1 MSTQQAIVVET
12 PKGPFVLRSRPVPSP
27 GKSEILLKIMSVGLN
42 PINWKQAAFN
52 MLIDEYPAVIGNDV
66 AGVVE
71 ALGEGVEGF
80 KKGDRVLAQTLDGA
94 FQQYFAI
101 PAAIAI
107 HFPEDRSFDEMA
119 TFPVAFS
126 TACVGLFAAEPL
138 GLGLNPTFSWNKP
151 QQGQSALVIGGGSVG
166 QFAIQLLKF
175 LGFTR
180 IVAYAS
186 KRNFE
191 ILRQFGATECID
203 RGEVPVDSVG
213 AHPALTHRVDVVYD
227 AGTVCSFN
235 GAYDAL
241 VEGGKIVITQPHAK
255 LDRDPAQK
263 DLTLVR
269 VAGYYAGPDVVKY
282 KRDDVLGYL
291 AVPEHTV
298 FGKLIIENLPKML
311 AKGVISGNRCEILP
325 NGIAGISE
333 GLESL
338 KNGSVSGVKLVAHPH
353 DPTA

>member
-1 MSTQQAIVVET
+1 MSTQQAVVLET

-27 GKSEILLKIMSVGLN
+27 AKGKLLLKIMSVGLN

-71 ALGEGVEGF
+71 ELGEGVEGF

-107 HFPEDRSFDEMA
+107 RFPEDRTFDEMA

-126 TACVGLFAAEPL
+126 TACVLASGSIPHSRGTSRSKAML
-138 GLGLNPTFSWNKP
+138 PTSLA
-151 QQGQSALVIGGGSVG
+151 SELEST
-166 QFAIQLLKF
+166 AIQLLKF

-186 KRNFE
+186 NCNFE
-191 ILRQFGATECID
+191 VLTQFGATECVD
-203 RGEVPVDSVG
+203 RLEVPVDSVG

-227 AGTVCSFN
+227 AGSVSSFS

-241 VEGGKIVITQPHAK
+241 VEGGKIVITQPHVQ

-263 DLTLVR
+263 DLTLFR
-269 VAGYYAGPDVVKY
+269 
-282 KRDDVLGYL
+282 RDDVLGHL

-311 AKGVISGNRCEILP
+311 AKGVISGNRCEYLP
-325 NGIAGISE
+325 NGLAGISE
-333 GLESL
+333 GLERL

-353 DPTA
+353 DPIV